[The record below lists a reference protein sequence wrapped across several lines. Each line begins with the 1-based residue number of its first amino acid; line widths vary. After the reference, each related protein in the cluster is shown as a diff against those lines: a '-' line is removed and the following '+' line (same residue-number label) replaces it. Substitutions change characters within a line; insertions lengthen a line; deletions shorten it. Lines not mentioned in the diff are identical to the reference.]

1 MELTIDVLG
10 NMIESSDLSP
20 NRTFYGDLHNWG
32 HIFTAYVHDPENKYL
47 VYYSLNYLYCIIQSL
62 LFYNNFLIGV
72 IWSYGR

>member
-47 VYYSLNYLYCIIQSL
+47 VIKFIFTPIYFVNTFIYDL
-62 LFYNNFLIGV
+62 
-72 IWSYGR
+72 